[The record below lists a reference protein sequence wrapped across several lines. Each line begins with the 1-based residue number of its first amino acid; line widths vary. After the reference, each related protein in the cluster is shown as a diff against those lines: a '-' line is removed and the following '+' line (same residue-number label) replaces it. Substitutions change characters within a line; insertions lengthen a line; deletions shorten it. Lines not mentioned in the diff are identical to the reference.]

1 MRKRKPSVVQFR
13 EQNPRDI
20 AQQVRL
26 MADRI
31 ESGDLPCDTMIFV
44 ADAGIDLEL
53 YGWGKIDGMRCVG
66 LLNMAAHKFMRDTLD
81 WMDVEREGDGAA

>member
-1 MRKRKPSVVQFR
+1 VSKRKPKLVQFR
-13 EQNPRDI
+13 DQNPRDI

-31 ESGDLPCDTMIFV
+31 ESGEMPCDTMIFV
-44 ADAGIDLEL
+44 ADAGCDLEIH
-53 YGWGKIDGMRCVG
+53 GWGKIDGMRCVG

-81 WMDVEREGDGAA
+81 WMEVERESGGAA

>member
-1 MRKRKPSVVQFR
+1 VSKRKPRLLRFK
-13 EQNPRDI
+13 ELNPCDI

-44 ADAGIDLEL
+44 ADAGADIEL
-53 YGWGKIDGMRCVG
+53 YGWGKIDGMRCIG
-66 LLNMAAHKFMRDTLD
+66 LLNLASHKFMRDTLD
-81 WMDVEREGDGAA
+81 WMEIEQESGGAA

>member
-1 MRKRKPSVVQFR
+1 MSKRKPRLVQFK
-13 EQNPRDI
+13 EQNPKDI

-31 ESGDLPCDTMIFV
+31 EKGELPCDTMIFI
-44 ADAGIDLEL
+44 ADVGSTVEM

-66 LLNMAAHKFMRDTLD
+66 LLNLAAHKFMRDTLD
-81 WMDVEREGDGAA
+81 WMEVEAEDSAS

>member
-1 MRKRKPSVVQFR
+1 MRKRKPRLIQFKD
-13 EQNPRDI
+13 QNPRDI

-26 MADRI
+26 LADRI

-44 ADAGIDLEL
+44 ADVGADIEL

-66 LLNMAAHKFMRDTLD
+66 LLNLAAHKFMKDTLG
-81 WMDVEREGDGAA
+81 WMDVEREEGGAA